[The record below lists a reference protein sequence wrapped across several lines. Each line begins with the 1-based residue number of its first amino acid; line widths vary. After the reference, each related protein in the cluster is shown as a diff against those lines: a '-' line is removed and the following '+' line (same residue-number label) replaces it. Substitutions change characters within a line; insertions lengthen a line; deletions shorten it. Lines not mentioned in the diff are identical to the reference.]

1 MIAVLR
7 RWWRNPQTALRL
19 TLAVIISGG
28 VIAGFGT
35 FFRDIIAG
43 QNDQWTFLL
52 NTIGLLIAVFGAILD
67 FRATSRVAEFAPGFG
82 RRRAA
87 LELLIGAVLAVSG
100 CILLGWVV
108 GHSAPAVVRG
118 LLSAALTGGFGLVF
132 ASLLY
137 FGWFSGSEY
146 LGRQIE
152 QRSYEEW

>member
-7 RWWRNPQTALRL
+7 RWWRNPQKALRL
-19 TLAVIISGG
+19 TLAVIVSGG

-43 QNDQWTFLL
+43 QNDQWTFILD
-52 NTIGLLIAVFGAILD
+52 TIGLLIAVFGALLD

-87 LELLIGAVLAVSG
+87 LELLFGAILAVSG

-108 GHSAPAVVRG
+108 GDSAPAVVAGTALGGVDGGIWARIRE
-118 LLSAALTGGFGLVF
+118 SALFRLV
-132 ASLLY
+132 
-137 FGWFSGSEY
+137 
-146 LGRQIE
+146 
-152 QRSYEEW
+152 QRK

>member
-1 MIAVLR
+1 VIAVLR

-82 RRRAA
+82 PGIAD
-87 LELLIGAVLAVSG
+87 
-100 CILLGWVV
+100 
-108 GHSAPAVVRG
+108 RG
-118 LLSAALTGGFGLVF
+118 SSGGFRLHIAG
-132 ASLLY
+132 
-137 FGWFSGSEY
+137 
-146 LGRQIE
+146 LGRGPLGARGGPGTALGGVDRRIWACIRESALFRLVQWI
-152 QRSYEEW
+152 